1 MFTGLTEESELKN
14 TVIFIITD
22 LYADWEYA
30 FLAAVLQD
38 GISNRPS
45 KYEVKTMSVSEQQV
59 KSIGGFVTIPD
70 FRLNAVPQDFSGVVL
85 VGGYSWRTEQASRL
99 FPFVKKAYQDG
110 KIIGAIC
117 DATVFLGMNGLL
129 NEKKH
134 TSNSLEEL
142 VKTAGVMYTG
152 RDLYMNQQA
161 VRDGNLITANGT
173 GYLEFTKEYLYALN
187 AYPSDCIEEYYSFY
201 KKG

>member
-1 MFTGLTEESELKN
+1 
-14 TVIFIITD
+14 
-22 LYADWEYA
+22 
-30 FLAAVLQD
+30 
-38 GISNRPS
+38 
-45 KYEVKTMSVSEQQV
+45 
-59 KSIGGFVTIPD
+59 
-70 FRLNAVPQDFSGVVL
+70 
-85 VGGYSWRTEQASRL
+85 
-99 FPFVKKAYQDG
+99 
-110 KIIGAIC
+110 
-117 DATVFLGMNGLL
+117 MNGLL

-142 VKTAGVMYTG
+142 AKTAGVMYTG

-187 AYPSDCIEEYYSFY
+187 AYPSDCIEEYYFY